1 MLHKVI
7 SCYGFGM
14 SLDRPSSDPAFLAAY
29 GEVVQHLRSELGLD
43 RKGLAAAAD
52 ISYSYLSAIES
63 GQKIPSGTFQN
74 NLARALG
81 VEVSQLLAMANDQ
94 LAAHDGEVQ
103 LQMSRGGSL
112 FNDSPSEASS
122 ADESSSPAYNRS
134 VFSSDKETRM
144 SQSGALAELRALLP
158 NMSPEDAAMVVSMA
172 RRLSEGSRSRGYEPR
187 TRTRQISSRR
197 ESRTEA
203 YLRIWSMY
211 LDELDR
217 QGLDWARGRRPEP
230 RSYFTTRS
238 PIKGSSMSSS
248 FARNH
253 LIRHEMYINRG
264 SRTANLEL
272 LEELKAKQA
281 IIEAAYGRELVF
293 EDPGQERRA
302 VRLAEYRDGHWSRS
316 DEFGDYVNWFI
327 DCGIRMRRAID
338 AFVVD
343 QRIHE

>member
-1 MLHKVI
+1 MLDKVI
-7 SCYGFGM
+7 TCYGCGM
-14 SLDRPSSDPAFLAAY
+14 YPDRSSNDPAFLAAY
-29 GEVVQHLRSELGLD
+29 GEVVQELRSDLGFD
-43 RKGLAAAAD
+43 RKGLAEAAD

-74 NLARALG
+74 NLARTLG
-81 VEVSQLLAMANDQ
+81 VDVSQLLAMANDRLVANDDQ
-94 LAAHDGEVQ
+94 AQ
-103 LQMSRGGSL
+103 FQMSSIESV
-112 FNDSPSEASS
+112 FEDSPSAGY
-122 ADESSSPAYNRS
+122 SPDARS
-134 VFSSDKETRM
+134 GPQSLGGPMSTERDRGM

-158 NMSPEDAAMVVSMA
+158 SMSPEDAAMVVSMA

-187 TRTRQISSRR
+187 QRSYRSSSRR
-197 ESRTEA
+197 ESRMES
-203 YLRIWSMY
+203 YLRVWSMY

-272 LEELKAKQA
+272 LEELNAKRS
-281 IIEAAYGRELVF
+281 IIEDAYGRELTF

-302 VRLAEYRDGHWSRS
+302 VRLAEYREGHWSRS
-316 DEFGDYVNWFI
+316 DDFEEYVNWFI

-338 AFVVD
+338 AFL
-343 QRIHE
+343 EAP

>member
-1 MLHKVI
+1 
-7 SCYGFGM
+7 M

-29 GEVVQHLRSELGLD
+29 GEIVQQLRSEQGLQ
-43 RKGLAAAAD
+43 RKELAFASD

-63 GQKIPSGTFQN
+63 GQKIPSGTLQN

-94 LAAHDGEVQ
+94 LAANHGQEE
-103 LQMSRGGSL
+103 LHMSSAESL
-112 FNDSPSEASS
+112 FGDSPSELFS
-122 ADESSSPAYNRS
+122 ADDSSDYRSFQGPSSPER
-134 VFSSDKETRM
+134 DRRM

-158 NMSPEDAAMVVSMA
+158 NMSPEDAGMVVSMA

-187 TRTRQISSRR
+187 PRTRRISSRR

-203 YLRIWSMY
+203 YLRVWSMY

-217 QGLDWARGRRPEP
+217 LSLDWARGRRPEP

-238 PIKGSSMSSS
+238 PIRGSSMSSS

-272 LEELKAKQA
+272 LEELKAKQG
-281 IIEAAYGRELVF
+281 IIENAYGRKLSF

-302 VRLAEYRDGHWSRS
+302 VRLAEYREGHWSQS
-316 DEFGDYVNWFI
+316 DEFGEYVNWFI
-327 DCGIRMRRAID
+327 VCGIRMRRAID
-338 AFVVD
+338 AFLD
-343 QRIHE
+343 D

>member
-1 MLHKVI
+1 MLDKVI
-7 SCYGFGM
+7 SCYGFAM
-14 SLDRPSSDPAFLAAY
+14 TLDTPSSDPAFLAAY
-29 GEVVQHLRSELGLD
+29 GEVVQRLRSEQGLQ
-43 RKGLAAAAD
+43 RKDLAFTSD

-81 VEVSQLLAMANDQ
+81 VEVSELLAMANDQ
-94 LAAHDGEVQ
+94 MATDAQEHFSLSQGAPLFADAASDDPGPTGRTDHRQ
-103 LQMSRGGSL
+103 PQRRLST
-112 FNDSPSEASS
+112 
-122 ADESSSPAYNRS
+122 ESDR
-134 VFSSDKETRM
+134 RM

-172 RRLSEGSRSRGYEPR
+172 RRLSEGSRARSYEPQ
-187 TRTRQISSRR
+187 RQTTHRSSRR

-203 YLRIWSMY
+203 YLRVWSMY
-211 LDELDR
+211 VHELDR

-230 RSYFTTRS
+230 RSYFTTGS

-272 LEELKAKQA
+272 LEELKAKKDL
-281 IIEAAYGRELVF
+281 IEAAYGRELTF

-302 VRLAEYRDGHWSRS
+302 VRLVEYREGHWSRS
-316 DEFGDYVNWFI
+316 DEFGEYVNWFI
-327 DCGIRMRRAID
+327 DCGIRMRRAVD
-338 AFVVD
+338 AFLVVE
-343 QRIHE
+343 RITE

>member
-1 MLHKVI
+1 M
-7 SCYGFGM
+7 YP
-14 SLDRPSSDPAFLAAY
+14 DRSSNDPAFLAAY
-29 GEVVQHLRSELGLD
+29 GEVVQELRSDLGFD
-43 RKGLAAAAD
+43 RKGLAEAAD

-63 GQKIPSGTFQN
+63 GQKIPSGTLQN
-74 NLARALG
+74 NLARTLG
-81 VEVSQLLAMANDQ
+81 VDVSQLLAMANDR
-94 LAAHDGEVQ
+94 LVTSDDEAQ
-103 LQMSRGGSL
+103 LQMSRMEPV
-112 FNDSPSEASS
+112 FEDPPSVAYS
-122 ADESSSPAYNRS
+122 ADAPSSRS
-134 VFSSDKETRM
+134 YRRSTVASDGDRGM
-144 SQSGALAELRALLP
+144 SRSGALAELRALLP

-172 RRLSEGSRSRGYEPR
+172 RRLSEGTRSRGYEPR
-187 TRTRQISSRR
+187 QRSYRTSSRR
-197 ESRTEA
+197 ESRMEA
-203 YLRIWSMY
+203 YLRVWSMY

-272 LEELKAKQA
+272 LEELNAKRS
-281 IIEAAYGRELVF
+281 IIEDAYGRELTF

-302 VRLAEYRDGHWSRS
+302 VRLAEYREGHWSRS
-316 DEFGDYVNWFI
+316 DDFGDYVNWFV

-338 AFVVD
+338 AFLVD
-343 QRIHE
+343 QRIRE

>member
-1 MLHKVI
+1 
-7 SCYGFGM
+7 M

-29 GEVVQHLRSELGLD
+29 GEVVQHLRTELGLD

-74 NLARALG
+74 NLASALG
-81 VEVSQLLAMANDQ
+81 VAVSQLLAMANDQ
-94 LAAHDGEVQ
+94 LAANDGEEQ
-103 LQMSRGGSL
+103 LLMSPEESL
-112 FNDSPSEASS
+112 FADSPSAMYR
-122 ADESSSPAYNRS
+122 ADESSSPPYNRGVLS
-134 VFSSDKETRM
+134 PDKETRM

-158 NMSPEDAAMVVSMA
+158 NMSPEDAGMVVSMA
-172 RRLSEGSRSRGYEPR
+172 RRLSKGSRSRGYEPR
-187 TRTRQISSRR
+187 PRTLRISSRR

-203 YLRIWSMY
+203 YLRVWSMY

-217 QGLDWARGRRPEP
+217 LSLDWARGRRPEP

-238 PIKGSSMSSS
+238 PIRGSSMSSS

-281 IIEAAYGRELVF
+281 SSRMPTVANSLSRTQARSAGRC
-293 EDPGQERRA
+293 A
-302 VRLAEYRDGHWSRS
+302 
-316 DEFGDYVNWFI
+316 
-327 DCGIRMRRAID
+327 
-338 AFVVD
+338 
-343 QRIHE
+343 

>member
-7 SCYGFGM
+7 TCYGSGM
-14 SLDRPSSDPAFLAAY
+14 SPDRTSNDPAFLAAY
-29 GEVVQHLRSELGLD
+29 GEVVQQLRSELGLD
-43 RKGLAAAAD
+43 RKGLGDAAD

-81 VEVSQLLAMANDQ
+81 VEVSQLLAMANDRLVINEGEEQ
-94 LAAHDGEVQ
+94 L
-103 LQMSRGGSL
+103 LMSRADSL
-112 FNDSPSEASS
+112 FGDALSAPIR
-122 ADESSSPAYNRS
+122 ADESPSPAYRRS
-134 VFSSDKETRM
+134 AVSSERDRGM
-144 SQSGALAELRALLP
+144 SQSGAMAELRALLP

-172 RRLSEGSRSRGYEPR
+172 RRLSEGSRSRSYEPR
-187 TRTRQISSRR
+187 SRSYRTSSRR
-197 ESRTEA
+197 ESRVEA
-203 YLRIWSMY
+203 HLRVWSMY
-211 LDELDR
+211 LDQLDR
-217 QGLDWARGRRPEP
+217 QGLDWALGRRPEP

-272 LEELKAKQA
+272 LEELKAKQGL
-281 IIEAAYGRELVF
+281 IEDAYGRELMF

-316 DEFGDYVNWFI
+316 DDFGDYVKWFI

-338 AFVVD
+338 AFLLS
-343 QRIHE
+343 E

>member
-1 MLHKVI
+1 
-7 SCYGFGM
+7 M

-29 GEVVQHLRSELGLD
+29 GEIVQQLRSEHGLQ
-43 RKGLAAAAD
+43 RKELAFASD

-63 GQKIPSGTFQN
+63 GQKIPSGTLQS

-94 LAAHDGEVQ
+94 LAANHAQEE
-103 LQMSRGGSL
+103 LHMSSAESL
-112 FNDSPSEASS
+112 FGDSPSELFV
-122 ADESSSPAYNRS
+122 ADD
-134 VFSSDKETRM
+134 SSDYRSFQGPSLPERDRRM

-172 RRLSEGSRSRGYEPR
+172 RRLSESSRSRGYEPR
-187 TRTRQISSRR
+187 PRSHQRSSRR
-197 ESRTEA
+197 ESRMEA
-203 YLRIWSMY
+203 YLRVWTMY
-211 LDELDR
+211 LDELDSK
-217 QGLDWARGRRPEP
+217 GLDWATGRRPEP

-272 LEELKAKQA
+272 LAELKAKQG
-281 IIEAAYGRELVF
+281 IIEDAYGRELTF

-316 DEFGDYVNWFI
+316 DEFGEYVDWFI
-327 DCGIRMRRAID
+327 DCGTRMRRAVE
-338 AFVVD
+338 AFLD
-343 QRIHE
+343 D

>member
-1 MLHKVI
+1 M
-7 SCYGFGM
+7 
-14 SLDRPSSDPAFLAAY
+14 PSSDPAFLAAY
-29 GEVVQHLRSELGLD
+29 GEVVQQLRSELGLE

-94 LAAHDGEVQ
+94 LASNDGEEQ
-103 LQMSRGGSL
+103 LRMSSGESL
-112 FNDSPSEASS
+112 FADAPSDRYM
-122 ADESSSPAYNRS
+122 ADESPRPAYNRS
-134 VFSSDKETRM
+134 VSSSERDTRM

-172 RRLSEGSRSRGYEPR
+172 RRLSEGSRSRGYEPQR
-187 TRTRQISSRR
+187 RTTRTSSRR
-197 ESRTEA
+197 ESRMEA
-203 YLRIWSMY
+203 YLRVWSMY
-211 LDELDR
+211 VEELDR
-217 QGLDWARGRRPEP
+217 HGLDWASGRRPEP
-230 RSYFTTRS
+230 RSYFTTGS

-264 SRTANLEL
+264 SRAANLEL
-272 LEELKAKQA
+272 LEELKAKKA
-281 IIEAAYGRELVF
+281 IIEAAYGRELTF

-302 VRLAEYRDGHWSRS
+302 VRLAEYRDGHWSNS
-316 DEFGDYVNWFI
+316 NEFGDYVNWFI
-327 DCGIRMRRAID
+327 DCGIRMRRAIE
-338 AFVVD
+338 AFL
-343 QRIHE
+343 ETP

>member
-7 SCYGFGM
+7 SCYGFCM
-14 SLDRPSSDPAFLAAY
+14 SPDRPSSDPAFLAAY
-29 GEVVQHLRSELGLD
+29 GEVVQELRSERGLD
-43 RKGLAAAAD
+43 RKGLAEAAD

-81 VEVSQLLAMANDQ
+81 VEVSQLLARSNDRLSSTSELSEAYMADEPQ
-94 LAAHDGEVQ
+94 FSADAVQPEVAY
-103 LQMSRGGSL
+103 MSAPQPRRAERGGS
-112 FNDSPSEASS
+112 DAEPGMSP
-122 ADESSSPAYNRS
+122 
-134 VFSSDKETRM
+134 
-144 SQSGALAELRALLP
+144 SGALAELRALIP
-158 NMSPEDAAMVVSMA
+158 GMSPEDAAIVVSMA
-172 RRLSEGSRSRGYEPR
+172 RRLSEDTGRRTQEPR
-187 TRTRQISSRR
+187 RRRYQRPSRR
-197 ESRTEA
+197 ESRMEA

-211 LDELDR
+211 IDQLDEL
-217 QGLDWARGRRPEP
+217 GLDWAHGRRPEP

-272 LEELKAKQA
+272 LEELRSKKG
-281 IIEAAYGRELVF
+281 IIEDAYGDGLVF

-302 VRLAEYRDGHWSRS
+302 VRLAQYREGHWSRS
-316 DEFGDYVNWFI
+316 DEFADYVAWFI
-327 DCGIRMRRAID
+327 DCGIRMRHAID
-338 AFVVD
+338 AFLLP
-343 QRIHE
+343 E

>member
-1 MLHKVI
+1 
-7 SCYGFGM
+7 M
-14 SLDRPSSDPAFLAAY
+14 SPDRPSSDPAFLAAY

-43 RKGLAAAAD
+43 RKGLALAAD

-74 NLARALG
+74 NLARTLG

-94 LAAHDGEVQ
+94 LAANDGEEQ
-103 LQMSRGGSL
+103 LLMSREESL
-112 FNDSPSEASS
+112 FADSPSATSR
-122 ADESSSPAYNRS
+122 ADESSSPAYNRG
-134 VFSSDKETRM
+134 VLSSDQETRM

-172 RRLSEGSRSRGYEPR
+172 RRLSEGNRSRGYQPR
-187 TRTRQISSRR
+187 SRSYRTSSRR
-197 ESRTEA
+197 ESRMEA
-203 YLRIWSMY
+203 YLRVWSMY
-211 LDELDR
+211 ADELDH

-230 RSYFTTRS
+230 RSYFTTGS

-272 LEELKAKQA
+272 LEELKAKRG
-281 IIEAAYGRELVF
+281 IIEAAYGRELTF

-302 VRLAEYRDGHWSRS
+302 VRLAEYRKGHWSRS

-338 AFVVD
+338 AFLVD
-343 QRIHE
+343 ERITE

>member
-1 MLHKVI
+1 MLHEVI
-7 SCYGFGM
+7 SCYGSGM
-14 SLDRPSSDPAFLAAY
+14 SLDRPSTDPAFLAAY
-29 GEVVQHLRSELGLD
+29 GEVVQELRGQLGLD
-43 RKGLAAAAD
+43 RKGLAEASD

-94 LAAHDGEVQ
+94 LAANDGVEQ
-103 LQMSRGGSL
+103 LHMSRGESL
-112 FNDSPSEASS
+112 SEDSPSALYR
-122 ADESSSPAYNRS
+122 ADESPSPVYRRS
-134 VFSSDKETRM
+134 VVSSDKEMRM

-187 TRTRQISSRR
+187 PRSYRTSSRR
-197 ESRTEA
+197 ESRMEA
-203 YLRIWSMY
+203 YLRVWTMY
-211 LDELDR
+211 IDELDR
-217 QGLDWARGRRPEP
+217 LGLDWARGRGPEP

-238 PIKGSSMSSS
+238 PVKGSSMSSS

-264 SRTANLEL
+264 SRTANLDL
-272 LEELKAKQA
+272 LEELKARKNV
-281 IIEAAYGRELVF
+281 IEAAYGRELTF

-316 DEFGDYVNWFI
+316 DESESYVAWFI
-327 DCGIRMRRAID
+327 DCGIRMRRAIE
-338 AFVVD
+338 AFLLSD
-343 QRIHE
+343 

>member
-1 MLHKVI
+1 M
-7 SCYGFGM
+7 YP
-14 SLDRPSSDPAFLAAY
+14 DRSSNDPAFLAAY
-29 GEVVQHLRSELGLD
+29 GEVVQELRSDLGFD
-43 RKGLAAAAD
+43 RKGLAEAAD

-63 GQKIPSGTFQN
+63 GQKIPSGTLQN
-74 NLARALG
+74 NLARTLG
-81 VEVSQLLAMANDQ
+81 VDVSRLLAMANDR
-94 LAAHDGEVQ
+94 LVTSDDEAQ
-103 LQMSRGGSL
+103 LQMSRMEPMFEES
-112 FNDSPSEASS
+112 ASAADS
-122 ADESSSPAYNRS
+122 ADDSSSRS
-134 VFSSDKETRM
+134 YRRSTVASDGDRGM
-144 SQSGALAELRALLP
+144 SRSGALAELRALLP
-158 NMSPEDAAMVVSMA
+158 NMSPEDAALVVSMA

-187 TRTRQISSRR
+187 QRSYRTSSRR
-197 ESRTEA
+197 ESRMES
-203 YLRIWSMY
+203 YLRVWSMY
-211 LDELDR
+211 LDELDL

-272 LEELKAKQA
+272 LAELNAKRS
-281 IIEAAYGRELVF
+281 IIEDAYGRELTF

-316 DEFGDYVNWFI
+316 DDFDDYVNWFI

-338 AFVVD
+338 AFL
-343 QRIHE
+343 EAP